1 MSIVLGRIKKFIVLF
16 MCSFVFVNLI
26 PMKVHA
32 DMGPKPSVVIEI
44 EGLEDEVYYGTL
56 LSQRNTNGPIDVMSE
71 TELAQ
76 KQGEDNYE
84 IWKAFAAYKDK
95 DGYYFLPNIYPCEGT
110 DSFGWGYYPP
120 SPFKVLLYFPR
131 YDTFVVSEIYEE
143 YAFDSYY
150 KIDLMGIDI
159 ENATADVVVTA
170 SKSYKYGGELVS
182 LLIRIVLTILV
193 ELGIARVAGY
203 SEKKQFR
210 LLIIV
215 NVITQVLLNIW
226 LNVVAYRSGSLALMI
241 HYFNLELL
249 IFVIEAFIYATVFPI
264 ISEKR
269 VKKLSAVTYAFIA
282 NLISFL
288 VGMLL
293 AMVLPVIF

>member
-16 MCSFVFVNLI
+16 MCSLVCVSLI
-26 PMKVHA
+26 PMKVRA
-32 DMGPKPSVVIEI
+32 DMGPKPSVIIEI

-84 IWKAFAAYKDK
+84 IWKAFAEYKDK

-110 DSFGWGYYPP
+110 DSFSWGYYPP
-120 SPFKVLLYFPR
+120 SPFKVLLYFPE

-150 KIDLMGIDI
+150 KVDLTGIHI
-159 ENATADVVVTA
+159 ENVTADVVVTA
-170 SKSYKYGGELVS
+170 SKTYKYGGEIVA

-203 SEKKQFR
+203 GEKKQFR

-215 NVITQVLLNIW
+215 NAITQVLLNIW

-249 IFVIEAFIYATVFPI
+249 IFVIEAFIYATVLPA
-264 ISEKR
+264 ISEKK
-269 VKKLSAVTYAFIA
+269 VKKRSAVMYAFIA

-288 VGMLL
+288 VGILL
-293 AMVLPVIF
+293 AVVLPAIF